1 MRRKI
6 TALLFITIIL
16 TIPCYSAIGAEN
28 NPLIDISREVNIQLR
43 GITSILDTITIKA
56 PVGESTTIQSLWIGN
71 LDLYNPEL
79 VQFEMKQGNSWI
91 PLTFESETRLDYN
104 GYLVEFPALQTISDL
119 ENIVIQAKF
128 THIDLIFQTTSNVA
142 FIPAYPIFEYN
153 ITSLTLSIQLPESS
167 EYESY
172 EAPFNITNNNNTGDI
187 WQFNYNSTDIDDWQ
201 NSTLMIQYIPTAED
215 NYILYFESLKHEV
228 EIKQDYI
235 IVSET
240 YELRNLGNG
249 IQSFYTNIPSQAT
262 DIWAH
267 DHVGT
272 IFIESLE
279 GDISTD
285 PLEIVIDSRGVIF
298 TNNKWMFTLSY
309 RLPNDGYV
317 SEQTLT
323 YKISNYEYYIKEL
336 KASIIIPEGGEYISS
351 TPEPNNIDRMED
363 TRIQYTFGQRLPQE
377 EDSLSVDFTLSTL
390 NTWIR
395 PLAAIILTA
404 GFIGGVIYLRRQ
416 KSPESIIK
424 VKDKSENPKVSEY
437 INQYKDRL
445 STLKEY
451 YKLQEQ
457 GKDKEGKLAEIYRQL
472 DNNLR
477 KIKQEETK
485 LNNGEITQQLKSI
498 QKAEQDIA
506 NIKKD
511 LNNLETRLRTRR
523 ISRRDFERRRES
535 RVKRLQQA
543 IEAIEKELISLS
555 K

>member
-1 MRRKI
+1 
-6 TALLFITIIL
+6 
-16 TIPCYSAIGAEN
+16 
-28 NPLIDISREVNIQLR
+28 
-43 GITSILDTITIKA
+43 
-56 PVGESTTIQSLWIGN
+56 
-71 LDLYNPEL
+71 
-79 VQFEMKQGNSWI
+79 
-91 PLTFESETRLDYN
+91 
-104 GYLVEFPALQTISDL
+104 
-119 ENIVIQAKF
+119 
-128 THIDLIFQTTSNVA
+128 
-142 FIPAYPIFEYN
+142 
-153 ITSLTLSIQLPESS
+153 
-167 EYESY
+167 
-172 EAPFNITNNNNTGDI
+172 
-187 WQFNYNSTDIDDWQ
+187 
-201 NSTLMIQYIPTAED
+201 
-215 NYILYFESLKHEV
+215 
-228 EIKQDYI
+228 
-235 IVSET
+235 
-240 YELRNLGNG
+240 
-249 IQSFYTNIPSQAT
+249 
-262 DIWAH
+262 
-267 DHVGT
+267 
-272 IFIESLE
+272 
-279 GDISTD
+279 
-285 PLEIVIDSRGVIF
+285 
-298 TNNKWMFTLSY
+298 MFTLSY

-336 KASIIIPEGGEYISS
+336 KVSIIIPEGGEYISS

-457 GKDKEGKLAEIYRQL
+457 GEDKEGKLAEINRQL
-472 DNNLR
+472 DNYLR
-477 KIKQEETK
+477 KIKQEERK

-511 LNNLETRLRTRR
+511 LNNLESRVRTRR

>member
-6 TALLFITIIL
+6 TALLLITIIL
-16 TIPCYSAIGAEN
+16 TIPSYSTIGAEN

-43 GITSILDTITIKA
+43 GITSIFDTITIKA
-56 PVGESTTIQSLWIGN
+56 PAGESTTIQALWIGY

-79 VQFEMKQGNSWI
+79 VQFEMKQGNSWT
-91 PLTFESETRLDYN
+91 PLTFESETRLEYN
-104 GYLVEFPALQTISDL
+104 GYLVEFPALQTISGL
-119 ENIVIQAKF
+119 EKIVIQAKF
-128 THIDLIFQTTSNVA
+128 THIDLIFQTTSNAA

-187 WQFNYNSTDIDDWQ
+187 WRFNYNSTDIYDWQ
-201 NSTLMIQYIPTAED
+201 NSTLVIQYIPTAED

-235 IVSET
+235 VVSET

-262 DIWAH
+262 DIWAR
-267 DHVGT
+267 DHVGS

-279 GDISTD
+279 GDNSTD

-298 TNNKWMFTLSY
+298 TNNIWMFTLSY

-351 TPEPNNIDRMED
+351 TPEPSNIDRMTD

-395 PLAAIILTA
+395 PLAAIILTI

-424 VKDKSENPKVSEY
+424 VKNKSENPKISEY

-457 GKDKEGKLAEIYRQL
+457 GEDKEGKLAEINRQL

-477 KIKQEETK
+477 KIKQEERK
-485 LNNGEITQQLKSI
+485 LNNEEITQQLKSI

-543 IEAIEKELISLS
+543 IEAIEKGLISLS